1 MSCMIGL
8 KAGINRLSLDWVRV
22 RMAFLVKDGEGVNDI
37 LAGNNAVCVVGVVG
51 SQPSVGRQGDNRS
64 PFRNLVL
71 PITARSG

>member
-1 MSCMIGL
+1 MIGL

-37 LAGNNAVCVVGVVG
+37 SG
-51 SQPSVGRQGDNRS
+51 SVERRADNRS

-71 PITARSG
+71 PISARSG